1 MSHWRTIGDCLVD
14 HSSARIEVPFLTE
27 TVAGAAVP
35 LACTCHTLTKMICSA
50 LASSSTA
57 LIFVSVEATAVT
69 VDGNLG
75 DWVGVN
81 PVVNDPADTPD
92 TVDILV
98 L

>member
-1 MSHWRTIGDCLVD
+1 M
-14 HSSARIEVPFLTE
+14 TE

-35 LACTCHTLTKMICSA
+35 LAFTLPRPHENDLFRPGLQFAGSH
-50 LASSSTA
+50 
-57 LIFVSVEATAVT
+57 FVNVEATAVT
-69 VDGNLG
+69 VDGNLR